1 MSNPNNPSACQP
13 HQSSTAGSKD
23 VTTIGSS
30 YLSWDAQYSAPWQG
44 RNMYGMS
51 IHNERLESGKVY
63 EAYDG
68 KRLIFEAGCF
78 TTIYLHINS
87 SSPTHHNFFI

>member
-44 RNMYGMS
+44 KYVWYEHPQRETGERKS
-51 IHNERLESGKVY
+51 I
-63 EAYDG
+63 
-68 KRLIFEAGCF
+68 
-78 TTIYLHINS
+78 
-87 SSPTHHNFFI
+87 